1 MSRSKVGRF
10 ASLVGLLGSG
20 ATAKVLAV
28 GVSVVVVAGLAG
40 SEVPRSERP
49 RDAVGGDRQSAA
61 AVAGDRR
68 PTAAAP
74 APGQR
79 WAPAVAAVAEPVK
92 GGRNKRLPASLR
104 GRYPA
109 VKWKPQ
115 SNRAVVTTAP
125 KRTVGG
131 YDEKTSVPAATQP
144 GPLEKVYDNADG
156 TQTTEFSGSPVN
168 YRKPDG
174 TWAPID
180 TRLVPAQRDG
190 GWRNAADSVGLKL
203 AGSATATELAEV
215 SFDEHHSVAYSMA
228 GVTGG
233 VAEAAGSAVTYRGVA
248 PEVDLRLEARPGGL
262 KETVVLAS
270 GKAPASFVFP
280 LRLTGLTARLAGGQV
295 ELADETGAVRGV
307 IPAGTSVDAA
317 GKPGEVGY
325 ELIQQGGA
333 PALKVSVDEDWL
345 RDPERAFPV
354 EVDPT
359 VQVPVDGAAPD
370 SSMYVSGGSSASG
383 GTQLLVG
390 SDAAAYV
397 KFGSLVSK
405 LQHHTI
411 FGAKLWV
418 VNYDADSCRPRQ
430 VTVHPVTGSWSAGSG
445 YSYPGP
451 AVGGSLASK
460 SFAHGYIAF
469 GQSSSACPTA
479 GELIDLGT
487 GGRDLIQ
494 RWVNGTQADHGLSL
508 RGSAGK
514 KFAGSGTANAPKL
527 YVTHTPYFATYAIP
541 NPVPN
546 PVVLQNQDGKIKVAV
561 TNKGAAAWA
570 PGGYYLAYR
579 AYKASNGT
587 AVTQQRAAN
596 LTSTVARGGRVT
608 LDATIKALP
617 PGKYFLDF
625 TMVKAGGPVFTD
637 YQVPPAR
644 LVLEVFNIPPVVQEL
659 YPPNGYQA
667 PTLTPQLWARA
678 LDIDAP
684 PSSTLQYK
692 FEVCDR
698 DPAGNPVTC
707 TNSGYTT
714 KTAWTVP
721 AGRMAWS
728 KAYLWRT
735 FVKDASAEVASPYSA
750 VLTAV
755 PQPEI
760 TSRLSGA
767 EFSGGDQD
775 FDPQVGNYSTEALDA
790 SVATAGPELRLIRTY
805 NSADPRRDALF
816 GAGWSSRYD
825 MKVVADDDG
834 SGNVVITYPDGRAVR
849 FGRNAD
855 GTYAA
860 PAGRIARL
868 LLGTSGWQLT
878 DSDGTTYQ
886 FSLTGQ
892 LTKILDV
899 VGRAVALTYNSAD
912 GKLAKAQV
920 SNSQTNTA
928 GRSLAFTWSGGR
940 VASVST
946 DPVDGT
952 RLTWSYF
959 YTGDLLTKVCAP
971 GGGCTSY
978 EYAGGSHYR
987 SAVQD
992 ARPESYWR
1000 LGEPD
1005 GTAAASE
1012 VVVNLGK
1019 DAGVVKNVD
1028 LGQAGVLA
1036 GTGDTAGLFN
1046 GGTSTV
1052 DLPKGTLKKSR
1063 DAAVELWFKQSLTGS
1078 GGPLAGYQDKALGSA
1093 STTGVPILYVGT
1105 DGKLRGQ
1112 FATGTIAPI
1121 TSAVPVNDGR
1131 WHHAVL
1137 SAMGT
1142 TQTLYL
1148 DNVKVGTLTGTIDHS
1163 LLTFNQIG
1171 AAYASTPASWP
1182 GWGPTAQRSYTG
1194 TIDEVAY
1201 YTHPMGPASVAG
1213 HFKAIAQ
1220 ADQLAKIVLPS
1231 GKVAGSATYDTDLD
1245 RVKEQTDA
1253 DGGTWKIGAPT
1264 VYGGDTDL
1272 RRSVEVRDP
1281 AGRPSLYEYDAIGGW
1296 LLRLGQPLGI
1306 EARPDDAA
1314 TEPSTS
1320 PSTPPTQTCGQ
1331 PDPND
1336 PAFCT
1341 TIPGDAGGPVFVR
1354 YDADGVSIRTFA
1366 HNEDGSVGTVTDEN
1380 GDTVTMTYNGR
1391 GNVTSAKQCRT
1402 GTQCH
1407 TTYRTYPAT
1416 VTNTIDPRNDQ
1427 PLEIRDARSASATD
1441 PTYRTAFTYHASG
1454 QPATQTNPDGGVVR
1468 NMYTTG
1474 GEGATGGGLV
1484 PAGLLAT
1491 STDPRNEV
1499 TRYAY
1504 YANGDVASVT
1514 APSGLVTSYTYD
1526 AIGRKISEKQVSDT
1540 YPAGVTTSY
1549 TYDGMGRLLTR
1560 LDPATTDAVGGKTHR
1575 QRTTYTY
1582 DPDGNVASVEGAD
1595 TSGGD
1600 PARVTA
1606 YEYDQNNRQ
1615 IRATDAEGNET
1626 EYGYDS
1632 FGNNV
1637 SMTDANGN
1645 RYDYAYTARN
1655 ALAEVRLRD
1664 WRSDPAG
1671 APATGT
1677 GDYLVLRSYSYDL
1690 AGRAVSAT
1698 DAMGRRVEHTYY
1710 RDGLLQKSVLK
1721 NFHNPDGSTRDVVL
1735 QDNTYDGAGNLSRQV
1750 TDNGKRTVEHT
1761 YDRAG
1766 RVASTVAD
1774 PAGLART
1781 TTYGYDLAG
1790 NVTRTVMSGKPSNV
1804 PWTMPTTPETVDYV
1818 VDHAGD
1824 VTKETV
1830 TDGATTQVTTYAY
1843 DQRGLRVAET
1853 DPRGNADGA
1862 DPAAFTTAYRYD
1874 ELGRPVAVIGAPVPT
1889 ETGGGQP
1896 VTARPTVTTG
1906 YDTYG
1911 NTVATKDALGQ
1922 VTTVAVD
1929 KVGRAVRATA
1939 PAYLPPGLSE
1949 QIQPVT
1955 RTRYDG
1961 NGNAVEIIDPRGNV
1975 TRTAYDQL
1983 NRVVSRDMPGATNDE
1998 RAVWSYTYTRTGQPL
2013 SEVDPTGARGEA
2025 TYDDMDRQVTTTD
2038 KERRPVAASYTT
2050 VGTYD
2055 DAGSLTRVVSPTG
2068 AVTASRYDSLGQ
2080 LVEATD
2086 PNNVVTQFGY
2096 DHSGGRV
2103 RSADGLGATRTTYD
2117 LFGQKVGESR
2127 LKPDGSVVSTLG
2139 FRYDLAGNVLAEID
2153 PKQVTTTY
2161 AYDAANRLTRQ
2172 VRPVGAAESITTTY
2186 GYDAAGN
2193 QTRFTDGRGNSTIT
2207 TFNTLGLPQSQIE
2220 PATAA
2225 QPAAADRTWTS
2236 TYDAAGHA
2244 VAEVAPGGVRSTA
2257 EFDAAGRLRA
2267 GTGSGAESA
2276 TAARTLRYDLAGRL
2290 IEANSGTGV
2299 NTYGYDDRGNLL
2311 STAGPGGGATFS
2323 YDGDGN
2329 QTSRVDAAGVA
2340 TFGYTKARISSI
2352 TDAVT
2357 GTAQQFGYDAGGM
2370 LKTIGYGAGRT
2381 RTYTYDVRGLVS
2393 GDTLTNRAG
2402 AAVAATTYRYDE
2414 AGRLATETRA
2424 GDGEI
2429 TYGYDD
2435 AGRLTSQ
2442 TKAGASTAYAWD
2454 AAGNRTRAGAK
2465 TAGYDERGR
2474 LLSDGD
2480 YTYTYTARGTMKT
2493 RTSSGLTEQ
2502 FAFDAFDRLTDAA
2515 GQKYTYDGLDRV
2527 ATRNGVG
2534 FSYAGLDDEV
2544 VADGTSVY
2552 ARGPGDELL
2561 ATASGSTERLSLSDR
2576 HGDVVG
2582 GFDPADTTLAQLPD
2596 STAYDPF
2603 GTVTQRTGS
2612 TGAIGFQGDWTDPG
2626 TGQVDMGA
2634 RWYSPGTGG
2643 FTSRDSVDTSA
2654 GADGGN
2660 RYAYA
2665 AGDPLGRIDPDGH
2678 SSCRPPLVH
2687 CGNGSSTVAPC
2698 SSFLFCWLANEQPYS
2713 IADAIAAQAEAQ
2725 RRAAGGKRKKSTL
2738 PGGSYP
2744 SYAPGPAGP
2753 GGGGVSCGYCYR
2765 ESPYERA
2772 KKVSDAARSANSYA
2786 ARHKPLPV
2794 YDAATRPLLNLPQP
2808 VSSKASAPANTTATS
2823 KDVVSDQRKGSTG
2836 IYDAAVGKAGRVVEN
2851 VSGAASTTYTYT
2863 WTDRIKGFLGLG
2875 GGDGKGDK
2883 PKGTKWAGLHDEA
2896 GDLYDALGGDEI
2908 DKNCQAGTLYEEGGI
2923 GKGFS
2928 CLFNVGLVLAPEL
2941 RAGKAAAAVA
2951 GREVAENVAGVAC
2964 AASGNSFTGDT
2975 RVRMADGSTKP
2986 IAEVRAGDEVL
2997 STDPTTGRTGAY
3009 EVTGVIIGT
3018 GEKHLVEVA
3027 VDGGGTVTATDGHPF
3042 WDAGRD
3048 RWVEAEE
3055 LASEDARAVRS
3066 WTEQQTV
3073 YNLTVDTLHT
3083 YFVVAGGTDLLVHN
3097 IDWRKCGR
3105 ALTAPF
3111 RFAGA
3116 VAKGVYNRVLTPIGH
3131 GITSGTRAIGSGIAR
3146 GTRATGSRI
3155 AGLGMYQYVIKNPKR
3170 AAVQC
3175 LGGNAVAGA
3184 GGAMLNGGRDPLL
3197 IAVPA
3202 LLGCFFT
3209 TWKDSIPT
3217 KK

>member
-28 GVSVVVVAGLAG
+28 GVTVAVVAGMAG
-40 SEVPRSERP
+40 SDVPRSERP
-49 RDAVGGDRQSAA
+49 QDAAGGDRQSAQ
-61 AVAGDRR
+61 
-68 PTAAAP
+68 AAP

-79 WAPAVAAVAEPVK
+79 WAPTAASAAAPAT
-92 GGRNKRLPASLR
+92 GGKNKTLPASLR
-104 GRYPA
+104 GKYPA

-115 SNRAVVTTAP
+115 SNKASMTVAP
-125 KRTVGG
+125 KRTLGG
-131 YDEKTSVPAATQP
+131 YDKETSVPAATQP
-144 GPLEKVYDNADG
+144 GPFEKLYDNADG

-168 YRKPDG
+168 YRKADG

-180 TRLVPAQRDG
+180 TRLVPEQKDG
-190 GWRNAADSVGLKL
+190 GWRNTADSVGLKL
-203 AGSATATELAEV
+203 AGSATATELARV
-215 SFDEHHSVAYSMA
+215 TFDERHSVAYSMA
-228 GVTGG
+228 GVSGG
-233 VAEAAGSAVTYRGVA
+233 IADAAGSAVTYRGVA
-248 PEVDLRLEARPGGL
+248 PSVDLRLEARPGGL

-270 GKAPASFVFP
+270 GQAPASFLFP
-280 LRLTGLTARLAGGQV
+280 LELTGLTARLDGGQV
-295 ELADETGAVRGV
+295 VLADETGAVRGV
-307 IPAGTSVDAA
+307 IPAGTSLDAA
-317 GKPGEVGY
+317 GEPGTVGY
-325 ELIQQGGA
+325 ELIEQGGA

-345 RDPERAFPV
+345 RDPKRAFPV

-359 VQVPVDGAAPD
+359 VQVPVDGAASD
-370 SSMYVSGGSSASG
+370 SSMYVKGGSSASG
-383 GTQLLVG
+383 SDQLLAGTVDG
-390 SDAAAYV
+390 ANSASYV

-405 LQHHTI
+405 LQNHTI

-430 VTVHPVTGSWSAGSG
+430 VTVHPVTGSWSAGAG

-487 GGRDLIQ
+487 GGRDLVQ
-494 RWVNGTQADHGLSL
+494 RWVNGTQANYGLSL
-508 RGSAGK
+508 RASTDSLSGK
-514 KFAGSGTANAPKL
+514 RFAGSGTANAPKL
-527 YVTHTPYFATYAIP
+527 YVTHTPYYATYSVP

-561 TNKGAAAWA
+561 TNKGAGAWA
-570 PGGYYLAYR
+570 PGDFYLAYR
-579 AYKASNGT
+579 AYKASNGA
-587 AVTQQRAAN
+587 AVTQQRSAS

-625 TMVKAGGPVFTD
+625 TMVKTGGPVFTD

-684 PSSTLQYK
+684 PSSSLQYK

-698 DPAGNPVTC
+698 DASGNPVSC

-721 AGRMAWS
+721 AGRLVWS

-735 FVKDASAEVASPYSA
+735 FVKDASAEVASPYST

-760 TSRLSGA
+760 TSRMSGS
-767 EFSGGDQD
+767 EFSGDDQD

-816 GAGWSSRYD
+816 GAGWTSRYD
-825 MKVVADDDG
+825 MKVVPDDDG

-860 PAGRIARL
+860 PAGRIAKL
-868 LLGTSGWQLT
+868 QLSISGWQLT
-878 DSDGTTYQ
+878 DADGRAYQ

-892 LTKILDV
+892 LAKILDV
-899 VGRAVALTYNSAD
+899 LGRAVTLTYNTAD
-912 GKLAKAQV
+912 GKLSKAQV

-928 GRSLAFTWSGGR
+928 GRSLTFTWSGGH
-940 VASVST
+940 VASVAT

-952 RLTWSYF
+952 RLTWNYT
-959 YTGDLLTKVCAP
+959 YTGDLLSRVCAP

-978 EYAGGSHYR
+978 EYAAGSHYR
-987 SAVQD
+987 STVQD
-992 ARPESYWR
+992 SRPESYWR

-1012 VVVNLGK
+1012 VAVNLGE
-1019 DAGVVKNVD
+1019 DAGTLKNVV

-1036 GTGDTAGLFN
+1036 GTGNTAGLFN
-1046 GGTSTV
+1046 GATSAV

-1063 DAAVELWFKQSLTGS
+1063 DAAVELWFKQSTSGS
-1078 GGPLAGYQDKALGSA
+1078 GGPLLGYQDKALGSA
-1093 STTGVPILYVGT
+1093 STVGVPILYVGT

-1121 TSAVPVNDGR
+1121 TSAVAVNDGR

-1148 DNVKVGTLTGTIDHS
+1148 DNVKVGTLTGTIEHS

-1171 AAYASTPASWP
+1171 SAYASTPASWP
-1182 GWGPTAQRSYTG
+1182 GWGSTAQRSYTG

-1201 YTHPMGPASVAG
+1201 YTHPLGASSVAG
-1213 HFKAIAQ
+1213 HYKAIAQ
-1220 ADQLAKIVLPS
+1220 ADQLAKVVLPS
-1231 GKVAGSATYDTDLD
+1231 GKVAGTAAYDTDLD
-1245 RVKEQTDA
+1245 RIEEQTDA

-1306 EARPDDAA
+1306 EARDDDDV
-1314 TEPSTS
+1314 TEPSPS
-1320 PSTPPTQTCGQ
+1320 PSAPPTETCAQ

-1380 GDTVTMTYNGR
+1380 GDTVTLTYNSR
-1391 GNVTSAKQCRT
+1391 GNVTSTKQCRT
-1402 GTQCH
+1402 GTQCY
-1407 TTYRTYPAT
+1407 TSWTTYPAT
-1416 VTNTIDPRNDQ
+1416 VTNTTDPRNDQ

-1441 PTYRTAFTYHASG
+1441 TTYRTVFTYHASG

-1468 NMYTTG
+1468 NTYTTG

-1491 STDPRNEV
+1491 STDPRNKV

-1504 YANGDVASVT
+1504 YANGDLASVT

-1526 AIGRKISEKQVSDT
+1526 ALGRKISEKQVSDT
-1540 YPAGVTTSY
+1540 FPDGVTTTY

-1560 LDPATTDAVGGKTHR
+1560 LDPATTDAVGGKAHR
-1575 QRTTYTY
+1575 QRATYTY
-1582 DPDGNVASVEGAD
+1582 DADGNVTSVEAAD
-1595 TSGGD
+1595 ASGGD

-1606 YEYDQNNRQ
+1606 YEYDDHNRQ
-1615 IRATDAEGNET
+1615 TRVTDAEGNET
-1626 EYGYDS
+1626 EYGYDG
-1632 FGNNV
+1632 FGNTV

-1677 GDYLVLRSYSYDL
+1677 GDYLVLRGYSYDL
-1690 AGRAVSAT
+1690 AGRAVSVT
-1698 DAMGRRVEHTYY
+1698 DAMGRRVENTYY
-1710 RDGLLQKSVLK
+1710 RDGSLQKSVLK
-1721 NFHNPDGSTRDVVL
+1721 NFHDPGGSTRDIVL
-1735 QDNTYDGAGNLSRQV
+1735 QDNVYDGAGNLTKQV

-1766 RVASTVAD
+1766 RVATTVAD
-1774 PAGLART
+1774 PGGLART

-1790 NVTRTVMSGKPSNV
+1790 NVTRTVMSGKASNV

-1818 VDHAGD
+1818 VDDAGN
-1824 VTKETV
+1824 VTKETA
-1830 TDGATTQVTTYAY
+1830 TDGSTTQVTTYAY

-1862 DPAAFTTAYRYD
+1862 DPAAFTTTYRYD
-1874 ELGRPVAVIGAPVPT
+1874 ERGQQVGVTGAPVPT

-1896 VTARPTVTTG
+1896 VTAKPAVTTG
-1906 YDTYG
+1906 YGAFGDTA
-1911 NTVATKDALGQ
+1911 ATRDALGQ
-1922 VTTVAVD
+1922 VTTIDVD
-1929 KVGRAVRATA
+1929 KLGRPVRVAA
-1939 PAYLPPGLSE
+1939 PSYLQPGVSE
-1949 QIQPVT
+1949 PIQPVSL
-1955 RTRYDG
+1955 TRYDG
-1961 NGNAVEIIDPRGNV
+1961 NGNAVETTDPRGNV
-1975 TRTAYDQL
+1975 TRTTYDQL
-1983 NRVVSRDMPGATNDE
+1983 NRVVTVDEPGDTNDE

-2013 SEVDPTGARGEA
+2013 SQVDPTGARVEA
-2025 TYDDMDRQVTTTD
+2025 TYDDMDRQVTSTD
-2038 KERRPVAASYTT
+2038 KERRPVAATYTT

-2055 DAGSLTRVVSPTG
+2055 DAGNLTRVVSPTG
-2068 AVTASRYDSLGQ
+2068 APTASRYDSLGQ
-2080 LVEATD
+2080 LIEATD
-2086 PNNVVTQFGY
+2086 PNGVVTQLGY
-2096 DHSGGRV
+2096 DYSGRQV
-2103 RSADGLGATRTTYD
+2103 RTVDGLGATRTTYD

-2127 LKPDGSVVSTLG
+2127 LEPDGSVVSTVG
-2139 FRYDLAGNVLAEID
+2139 YRYDLAGNVIAEID
-2153 PKQVTTTY
+2153 PKQVTTSY
-2161 AYDAANRLTRQ
+2161 AYDAGNRMTQ
-2172 VRPVGAAESITTTY
+2172 QAQPVSATESIITAY

-2193 QTRFTDGRGNSTIT
+2193 RTRFTDGRGNSTIT
-2207 TFNTLGLPQSQIE
+2207 TYNTLGLPQSQIE

-2236 TYDAAGHA
+2236 TYDAAGN
-2244 VAEVAPGGVRSTA
+2244 VIAEVAPGGVRSTA
-2257 EFDAAGRLRA
+2257 EYDAAGRMRTST
-2267 GTGSGAESA
+2267 GTGAESA
-2276 TAARTLRYDLAGRL
+2276 TATRTLRYDLAGRP
-2290 IEANSGTGV
+2290 IEASSGTGV
-2299 NTYGYDDRGNLL
+2299 NAYGYDDRGNLL
-2311 STAGPGGGATFS
+2311 STAGPGGSATFR

-2329 QTSRVDAAGVA
+2329 QTSRADAAGAA
-2340 TFGYTKARISSI
+2340 TFGYTKARLSSV

-2357 GTAQQFGYDAGGM
+2357 GTTQQVTYDSGGM
-2370 LKTIGYGAGRT
+2370 LRTIGYGAGRT
-2381 RTYTYDVRGLVS
+2381 RTYTYDAQGQVS
-2393 GDTLTNRAG
+2393 GDTLTNAAG
-2402 AAVAATTYRYDE
+2402 TTVAATTYRYDE
-2414 AGRLATETRA
+2414 AGRLSAETR
-2424 GDGEI
+2424 DRET
-2429 TYGYDD
+2429 TYTYDY
-2435 AGRLTSQ
+2435 AGRLTGQ
-2442 TKAGASTAYAWD
+2442 TTAGATTAYEWD
-2454 AAGNRTRAGAK
+2454 AAGNRIKAGAK

-2527 ATRNGVG
+2527 ASRNGVG

-2552 ARGPGDELL
+2552 GRGPGDELL
-2561 ATASGSTERLSLSDR
+2561 ATGTGGTERLALSDR

-2582 GFDPADTTLAQLPD
+2582 GFDPADTTLAKLPD

-2603 GTVTQRTGS
+2603 GTVTQKTGS

-2626 TGQVDMGA
+2626 TGQVDMGD
-2634 RWYSPGTGG
+2634 RWYSPATGG
-2643 FTSRDSVDTSA
+2643 FTSRDSADTSA

-2678 SSCRPPLVH
+2678 SSCWLPWVH
-2687 CGNGSSTVAPC
+2687 CSSASDTVVPC
-2698 SSFLFCWLANEQPYS
+2698 SSYIFCWLQNEMPYN
-2713 IADAIAAQAEAQ
+2713 IADALRAQADAQ
-2725 RRAAGGKRKKSTL
+2725 RRAAGGKKDKPRL

-2744 SYAPGPAGP
+2744 SYAPGRAGS
-2753 GGGGVSCGYCYR
+2753 GGGNGVSCGYCYR

-2772 KKVSDAARSANSYA
+2772 KKVSDAARSANAYA
-2786 ARHKPLPV
+2786 AKHKPLPV
-2794 YDAATRPLLNLPQP
+2794 YDSALLPLLNMAQP

-2823 KDVVSDQRKGSTG
+2823 KDVVSDQRKGTTK
-2836 IYDAAVGKAGRVVEN
+2836 IYNAAVDKAGPVVEN

-2863 WTDRIKGFLGLG
+2863 WTDRIKGYLGLG
-2875 GGDGKGDK
+2875 GGGGEEHK
-2883 PKGTKWAGLHDEA
+2883 PTKWAGLRDEA
-2896 GDLYDALGGDEI
+2896 VDVYNALGGDDMERHC
-2908 DKNCQAGTLYEEGGI
+2908 DEGSGLGDFFNCALD
-2923 GKGFS
+2923 
-2928 CLFNVGLVLAPEL
+2928 VGLLLAPEL
-2941 RAGKAAAAVA
+2941 RLAKPAAVGVRAAAGAV
-2951 GREVAENVAGVAC
+2951 GREVAENVTGVAC
-2964 AASGNSFTGDT
+2964 AAAGNSFTGDT
-2975 RVRMADGSTKP
+2975 RVRMADSSVKR
-2986 IAEVRAGDEVL
+2986 IDAVRAGEKVL
-2997 STDPTTGRTGAY
+2997 ATDPTTGRSGSF

-3018 GEKHLVEVA
+3018 GEKHLVEIA

-3042 WDAGRD
+3042 WDAERD
-3048 RWVEAEE
+3048 RWVEAGD
-3055 LASEDARAVRS
+3055 LAVRS
-3066 WTEQQTV
+3066 WTERQTV

-3083 YFVVAGGTDLLVHN
+3083 YFVVAGSEDLLVHN

-3111 RFAGA
+3111 RMAGA
-3116 VAKGVYNRVLTPIGH
+3116 AAKGVYNHVLTPIGH
-3131 GITSGTRAIGSGIAR
+3131 GMTAAGRGIGHGITAAGRRIGSGTATAGR
-3146 GTRATGSRI
+3146 RVAGTGI
-3155 AGLGMYQYVIKNPKR
+3155 YKYVVANPKR

-3175 LGGNAVAGA
+3175 LGGNAVAGG
-3184 GGAMLNGGRDPLL
+3184 GGAILNGGREPLL